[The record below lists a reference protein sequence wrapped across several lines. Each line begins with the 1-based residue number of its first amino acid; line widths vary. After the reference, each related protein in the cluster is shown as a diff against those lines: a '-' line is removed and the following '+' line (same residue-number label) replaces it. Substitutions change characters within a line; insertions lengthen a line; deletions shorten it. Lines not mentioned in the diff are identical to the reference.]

1 MEEREKRQFLKLG
14 VTAQLEKPFT
24 QQKLQEALKAS
35 ALVLGPKGKEKE
47 AEGAEQPGVLET
59 ISVLAAAP

>member
-1 MEEREKRQFLKLG
+1 LLKLG

-35 ALVLGPKGKEKE
+35 ALVLGPAGNEKA
-47 AEGAEQPGVLET
+47 AEGAEQLGDLET
-59 ISVLAAAP
+59 ISSLAAAP